1 MKIDLET
8 EILTV
13 TEAAAKADK
22 SAPYMNACVLR
33 GELPAVKFGRSWM
46 IKQKDLESWVQRFGR
61 K

>member
-1 MKIDLET
+1 MKKDSEIG
-8 EILTV
+8 ILTL
-13 TEAAAKADK
+13 TQTAAKANK
-22 SAPYMNACVLR
+22 SALYINACVLR